1 MTKKY
6 IYFEGACGH
15 KAVKGRH
22 QETLFLFEGACD
34 HTAL

>member
-1 MTKKY
+1 MTKN

-22 QETLFLFEGACD
+22 QEKKNYCESAYD
-34 HTAL
+34 HVAL